1 MKREKMIRPERAA
14 TFAGSL
20 ITFIL
25 CVVTI
30 MGGIVGFGLDA
41 QTALIGAIIV
51 MMVFGVCFLHIKFQ
65 DLVQAMVRSLNDSL
79 ECILI
84 LLVIGMLIAL
94 WMACGTVPYI
104 IYLGLGMLNP
114 AWYLPF
120 IVIMCAVLSSITGS
134 SWTTI
139 GTIGVAFIGISMGM
153 GLPVPVTAGAIVCG
167 AYFGDKCSPVS
178 DIVVFNSGI
187 TKQNVYKHA
196 KNVLWTTVPALIVSL
211 IIFTILGISVTST
224 IAFFAGV
231 EVGPRTGGMCGN
243 NSRCTAIQPRCWLYR
258 DGRDARLFYRRHSFV
273 GCHAGNMAQVINAE
287 KLLTVKFV
295 GQS

>member
-104 IYLGLGMLNP
+104 ISLGRGMLNP

-231 EVGPRTGGMCGN
+231 EVGPAPAACVEITHDAPPFSHGAGFTVMGEMPA
-243 NSRCTAIQPRCWLYR
+243 SSIAAIASS
-258 DGRDARLFYRRHSFV
+258 G
-273 GCHAGNMAQVINAE
+273 VIPVTWHRSSTL
-287 KLLTVKFV
+287 K
-295 GQS
+295 SSCR

>member
-1 MKREKMIRPERAA
+1 MSKNGNKAEKPVRAERKA
-14 TFAGSL
+14 TFAGAL
-20 ITFIL
+20 IAFLL
-25 CVVTI
+25 CVAVI
-30 MGGIVGFGLDA
+30 MGGIVGLGLDA
-41 QTALIGAIIV
+41 QTALVGAIIV

-65 DLVQAMVRSLNDSL
+65 DMVQAMVRSLNDSL

-84 LLVIGMLIAL
+84 LLVIGMLIAS

-104 IYLGLGMLNP
+104 IYLGLGLLNP
-114 AWYLPF
+114 SWYLPF

-153 GLPVPVTAGAIVCG
+153 GLPVPLTAGAIVCG

-196 KNVLWTTVPALIVSL
+196 KNVLWTTVPRSGCLPGHLHRPRHPLFRHRHESGGNRCDPQRSRRELSL
-211 IIFTILGISVTST
+211 
-224 IAFFAGV
+224 
-231 EVGPRTGGMCGN
+231 
-243 NSRCTAIQPRCWLYR
+243 QPRAVDPVHRACCEHR
-258 DGRDARLFYRRHSFV
+258 AEGSRAGFPDVRLHRRSDC
-273 GCHAGNMAQVINAE
+273 GSDLPG
-287 KLLTVKFV
+287 
-295 GQS
+295 